1 MIDRL
6 IPLEGV
12 LNFRDFG
19 GYPTACGRTVL
30 RGKLYR
36 SAHHSRATAADLEA
50 LSALGVAVIVD
61 LRRAHERR
69 REPSRRPA
77 GFAGQVIENDIGDD
91 EDDPWIAFMR
101 ESDLSAEAFRGYLI
115 DYYRAAPFEPRH
127 IDLYSRYFQTLAE
140 AEGAVLIH
148 CAAGKDRTGLLAAL
162 THHLLGVSREHL
174 LDDYLATN
182 HALDFDRRLPRLIQ
196 DLAEQAG
203 REPTPEAARLAMGV
217 EAAYLHTAFAAIED
231 AHGDLDGYLTE
242 ALRVDTASRARIRS
256 RLIG

>member
-1 MIDRL
+1 
-6 IPLEGV
+6 
-12 LNFRDFG
+12 
-19 GYPTACGRTVL
+19 
-30 RGKLYR
+30 
-36 SAHHSRATAADLEA
+36 
-50 LSALGVAVIVD
+50 
-61 LRRAHERR
+61 
-69 REPSRRPA
+69 
-77 GFAGQVIENDIGDD
+77 
-91 EDDPWIAFMR
+91 
-101 ESDLSAEAFRGYLI
+101 
-115 DYYRAAPFEPRH
+115 
-127 IDLYSRYFQTLAE
+127 
-140 AEGAVLIH
+140 
-148 CAAGKDRTGLLAAL
+148 L